1 MKDCALRPVLA
12 TGSATGPATI
22 FTRTD
27 NCDYPTD
34 RRPPSPWK
42 RQSRQV
48 TTVRLSRADLLSDL
62 VQALVANGC
71 RPLVL
76 SPSSCA
82 VAHPDP
88 IDDAEAQTEIAFFVR
103 AWALQHPGVV
113 ADLTS

>member
-1 MKDCALRPVLA
+1 M
-12 TGSATGPATI
+12 
-22 FTRTD
+22 
-27 NCDYPTD
+27 
-34 RRPPSPWK
+34 
-42 RQSRQV
+42 
-48 TTVRLSRADLLSDL
+48 RLSHADLLPDL

-88 IDDAEAQTEIAFFVR
+88 IDDAEAQAEIAFFVR

-113 ADLTS
+113 ADLTA

>member
-1 MKDCALRPVLA
+1 MKEFAPPLVLPPDPV
-12 TGSATGPATI
+12 TGPATM

-27 NCDYPTD
+27 NCDYSTD
-34 RRPPSPWK
+34 QRPRPPRR

-48 TTVRLSRADLLSDL
+48 TTVRLSHADLLPDL

-88 IDDAEAQTEIAFFVR
+88 IDDAEAQAEIAFFVR

-113 ADLTS
+113 ADLTA